1 MVTKLKPKDNKF
13 HKGAKDEKHYWL
25 TPPELYK
32 VLDDEFKLF
41 GDLLII
47 IISALVQEA

>member
-13 HKGAKDEKHYWL
+13 HKGNGDDKKHYWL

-32 VLDDEFKLF
+32 VLDDEFK
-41 GDLLII
+41 
-47 IISALVQEA
+47 